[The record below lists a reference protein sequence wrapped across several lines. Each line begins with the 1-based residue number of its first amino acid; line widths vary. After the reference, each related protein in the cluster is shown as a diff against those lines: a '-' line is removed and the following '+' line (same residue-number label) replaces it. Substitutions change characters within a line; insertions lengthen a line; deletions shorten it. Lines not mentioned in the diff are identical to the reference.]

1 MSDDGY
7 GGGGDDGYDGGDF
20 GYDEEAEVE
29 LMEEPEEEQGGQTED
44 PETIDQNQENI
55 VESGD
60 PSAAAAAK
68 SQNKNT
74 VAAVKSKK
82 IANEDRKTTPYL
94 TKYEK
99 ARILGTRALQISG
112 NAPVLIDVE
121 GMTDPLEIALKELKE
136 KKIPLVVR
144 RYLPDGFYEDW
155 TVEELIYHA

>member
-1 MSDDGY
+1 
-7 GGGGDDGYDGGDF
+7 
-20 GYDEEAEVE
+20 
-29 LMEEPEEEQGGQTED
+29 MEEPEEEQGGQTED
-44 PETIDQNQENI
+44 PETIDQNQDNI

-99 ARILGTRALQISG
+99 ARILGTRALQIS
-112 NAPVLIDVE
+112 
-121 GMTDPLEIALKELKE
+121 
-136 KKIPLVVR
+136 
-144 RYLPDGFYEDW
+144 
-155 TVEELIYHA
+155 

>member
-7 GGGGDDGYDGGDF
+7 DYDGGDGGDF
-20 GYDEEAEVE
+20 GYDEEQEVE
-29 LMEEPEEEQGGQTED
+29 LTEEPDEETAAPNED
-44 PETIDQNQENI
+44 PETIDQNQDNI

-60 PSAAAAAK
+60 QDAAAGAK
-68 SQNKNT
+68 KNT
-74 VAAVKSKK
+74 VAALKNKK
-82 IANEDRKTTPYL
+82 IKPEDRKTTPYL

-155 TVEELIYHA
+155 TVEELIFHA

>member
-1 MSDDGY
+1 MSDDGGY
-7 GGGGDDGYDGGDF
+7 DYDGGDAGGDV
-20 GYDEEAEVE
+20 GYDEEQEVE
-29 LMEEPEEEQGGQTED
+29 LYEEEEETGAPNED

-55 VESGD
+55 VDSGD
-60 PSAAAAAK
+60 PAAAAHAK
-68 SQNKNT
+68 KNT
-74 VAAVKSKK
+74 VAALRNKK
-82 IANEDRKTTPYL
+82 IEPADRKTTPYL

-136 KKIPLVVR
+136 KKIPLVIR

-155 TVEELIYHA
+155 TVEELIFQP